1 MFSDTYRA
9 GLILIFSS
17 FALAGCGGGSSLAQ
31 PALLFSTTLTP
42 TLAPT
47 PTPKPLSVIPP
58 CPLPASRPTNPYCP
72 TVAPP
77 GSGGAGASAYAADVN
92 AAIDRVIAVRPDL
105 FDLNDVLGGQPRVKD
120 FDGYMVAVVAALG
133 EMGLCGNIE
142 AEGELGVKRSND
154 WGENWSIWYSLGYT
168 RRKFLYGCS
177 PPLF

>member
-9 GLILIFSS
+9 GLILFFSS
-17 FALAGCGGGSSLAQ
+17 FALAGCGGGSSPAQ
-31 PALLFSTTLTP
+31 PAPLPSATP
-42 TLAPT
+42 TPAPT
-47 PTPKPLSVIPP
+47 PPPKPLSVIPP
-58 CPLPASRPTNPYCP
+58 CPLPAIHPPTNPSCP

-77 GSGGAGASAYAADVN
+77 GSGGAGSSAYGADVN

-105 FDLNDVLGGQPRVKD
+105 FDLNDVLGGPRVKD
-120 FDGYMVAVVAALG
+120 YDGYMTAVVAALG
-133 EMGLCGNIE
+133 EAGLCGHAE